1 MEETDNLRLT
11 RWGYEKYEASGPRKR
26 GKSAGERKASTKLAP
41 ASALLCKAERNERS
55 KGFLFPSAFSLLSR
69 MQSIRVGGFAAG
81 PEAQRR
87 QANRPRSSP
96 QQREPNRFY
105 KFCLIR
111 YCGSRDEAR
120 TTACGGYHVRA
131 EISRNEQ
138 SRHEGELR
146 RLRLR
151 KLSTLVGCGATP
163 RRSFSFT
170 T

>member
-1 MEETDNLRLT
+1 MR
-11 RWGYEKYEASGPRKR
+11 
-26 GKSAGERKASTKLAP
+26 
-41 ASALLCKAERNERS
+41 
-55 KGFLFPSAFSLLSR
+55 
-69 MQSIRVGGFAAG
+69 SIRVGGFAAG

-96 QQREPNRFY
+96 QQREPRLY
-105 KFCLIR
+105 PPSSSIR

-120 TTACGGYHVRA
+120 TTASGGYHVRA

-151 KLSTLVGCGATP
+151 KLSTLVGSGVKPQWVPYDMANDRIIP
-163 RRSFSFT
+163 RDGE
-170 T
+170 